1 MLTEPARTVLAW
13 AALGV
18 AFGIAGAVAVA
29 VVLATRPPAA
39 RSVGADQVL
48 LILPVPVG
56 FVSGLAAG
64 TVVAAE
70 RGATAITVAA
80 AVTALVGAAYPPL
93 APAPVTLGT
102 AASRLVGAGWRRGV
116 AVATVGMS
124 AGVGLVGVPA
134 QAVLGARGGPPAVA
148 LVGGALVGLLGAAVA
163 LPGETRMTQRR

>member
-13 AALGV
+13 AAVGV

-29 VVLATRPPAA
+29 VVLAAGEPAA

-48 LILPVPVG
+48 VILPVPVG

-80 AVTALVGAAYPPL
+80 VVTALVGAAYPPL

-102 AASRLVGAGWRRGV
+102 
-116 AVATVGMS
+116 
-124 AGVGLVGVPA
+124 
-134 QAVLGARGGPPAVA
+134 
-148 LVGGALVGLLGAAVA
+148 
-163 LPGETRMTQRR
+163 